1 MVDNVLD
8 KCLGAT
14 LHCGV
19 MLKNITL
26 NGREDFI
33 DFVLLCGANEYI
45 LSLNLAFSIFFLYLC
60 ALNYIVLLYP
70 IIKYEYENQH
80 EIKFQIYDKETF
92 TQPNAC
98 FYGQHGA
105 CVCQEQ
111 CDVARQGRC
120 DANS

>member
-1 MVDNVLD
+1 MCELKICNNCIGDNVLD

-45 LSLNLAFSIFFLYLC
+45 SSLNLAFSIFFLYLC
-60 ALNYIVLLYP
+60 ALNYIVL
-70 IIKYEYENQH
+70 IIPYNQ
-80 EIKFQIYDKETF
+80 IR
-92 TQPNAC
+92 
-98 FYGQHGA
+98 
-105 CVCQEQ
+105 V
-111 CDVARQGRC
+111 
-120 DANS
+120 